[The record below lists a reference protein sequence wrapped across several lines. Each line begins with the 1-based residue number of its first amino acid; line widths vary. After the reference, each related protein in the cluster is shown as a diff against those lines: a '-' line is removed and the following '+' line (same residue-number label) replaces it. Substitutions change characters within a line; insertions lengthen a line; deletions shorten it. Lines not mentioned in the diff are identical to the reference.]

1 MHPRARGMNLQCCTT
16 TLNFGSAYAATRQPI
31 CASTSCRFP
40 SCRPT
45 PEVSIAGSR
54 WATESE
60 LFLTSFFSY
69 LSCLSLDGTLA
80 QWREV
85 RSLTCRVEGC
95 CSPLRVRLTSPN
107 PSKVHTQPS
116 EQSWPTVQVCHIPDP
131 FYPAFRSLTGTASQA
146 AVKTCPAG
154 VFPSR
159 LSTSTAATDVRAV
172 IRTRTV
178 SKIATPRAGPLPQ
191 APHMDPRLDHKM

>member
-40 SCRPT
+40 FCRQT

-54 WATESE
+54 WTVAGES
-60 LFLTSFFSY
+60 FFDNIFSY

-80 QWREV
+80 RCEV

-95 CSPLRVRLTSPN
+95 CSPLKVGFINLN
-107 PSKVHTQPS
+107 PSKVEAHHLS
-116 EQSWPTVQVCHIPDP
+116 S
-131 FYPAFRSLTGTASQA
+131 
-146 AVKTCPAG
+146 
-154 VFPSR
+154 PSR
-159 LSTSTAATDVRAV
+159 SSLSHPGSLLPGLSVLGRDGIPGRRQNVSRRCIPVSAV
-172 IRTRTV
+172 DINRRNGCEGRH
-178 SKIATPRAGPLPQ
+178 PY
-191 APHMDPRLDHKM
+191 